1 MKDIKNINQNVYS
14 SENGTDNGGRK
25 KPQIITVGGIIA
37 LGLAALSVISEVVTG
52 TSANRVGKHVS
63 GVSKGGLDTEKK

>member
-25 KPQIITVGGIIA
+25 KPQIMKA
-37 LGLAALSVISEVVTG
+37 W
-52 TSANRVGKHVS
+52 
-63 GVSKGGLDTEKK
+63 